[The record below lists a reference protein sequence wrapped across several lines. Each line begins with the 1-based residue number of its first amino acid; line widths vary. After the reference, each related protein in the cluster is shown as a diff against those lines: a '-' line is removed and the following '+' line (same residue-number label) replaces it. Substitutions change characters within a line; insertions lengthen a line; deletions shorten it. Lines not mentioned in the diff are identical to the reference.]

1 MEKNKKQC
9 DQHLW
14 VRLSLGKGKGSDYHS
29 STQHLCAAGLRVL
42 YQQLNELEHPSALI
56 KYYTSHL
63 QCTRPEQGEGKKNQ
77 QLHFG
82 AKLGAY
88 PSFTNKCRRIER
100 QQLGQACSESRG
112 EEGHPSPARLR
123 AGFPCAPPEQAL
135 LEVLLV

>member
-1 MEKNKKQC
+1 MPSLNITLRICNAQA
-9 DQHLW
+9 
-14 VRLSLGKGKGSDYHS
+14 LS
-29 STQHLCAAGLRVL
+29 R
-42 YQQLNELEHPSALI
+42 E
-56 KYYTSHL
+56 
-63 QCTRPEQGEGKKNQ
+63 RGKKKQ